1 MEVEKLE
8 EKIKAFLDAYQTM
21 TDQEKKEVIKH
32 SGESFLEIVG
42 LYAEIYNLPDI
53 KTQIMALEKENK
65 EKEETENRLL
75 LLKADIENILLKQT
89 EEEIV
94 YDFTEE
100 ERLILTAYFEK
111 TKDKV
116 MEKILEGIRDRVLG
130 KEPHRRRRKDRFQF
144 KTPFVIFPDG
154 YHSEQE
160 LMYLE
165 ELCRKRI
172 KELGLGTIGI
182 MDLKVIP
189 SQTYINVDFY
199 KISYSSKRRFG
210 LKNKY
215 SIYQYSLETTCDMEK
230 ARQLVKEKMAK

>member
-100 ERLILTAYFEK
+100 ERL
-111 TKDKV
+111 
-116 MEKILEGIRDRVLG
+116 
-130 KEPHRRRRKDRFQF
+130 
-144 KTPFVIFPDG
+144 
-154 YHSEQE
+154 
-160 LMYLE
+160 
-165 ELCRKRI
+165 
-172 KELGLGTIGI
+172 
-182 MDLKVIP
+182 
-189 SQTYINVDFY
+189 N
-199 KISYSSKRRFG
+199 
-210 LKNKY
+210 
-215 SIYQYSLETTCDMEK
+215 SLF
-230 ARQLVKEKMAK
+230 

>member
-21 TDQEKKEVIKH
+21 TDLEKKELIKH
-32 SGESFLEIVG
+32 NGESFLEIVG
-42 LYAEIYNLPDI
+42 LYAEIHNLPEI
-53 KTQIMALEKENK
+53 KDQIIALQKENKQTEEKEN
-65 EKEETENRLL
+65 RIL
-75 LLKADIENILLKQT
+75 LLKRDIEDILSKQP

-100 ERLILTAYFEK
+100 EKEILTSYFEK
-111 TKDKV
+111 TKDGV
-116 MEKILEGIRDRVLG
+116 IEKILEGIRDRILG
-130 KEPHRRRRKDRFQF
+130 RETHRRRRKDRFQF

-165 ELCRKRI
+165 ELCRNRV

-182 MDLKVIP
+182 MDLKIVP
-189 SQTYINVDFY
+189 SQTYISLDSY
-199 KISYSSKRRFG
+199 KIAYSCERRFG

-215 SIYQYSLETTCDMEK
+215 SIYQYSLETTCDIEK
-230 ARQLVKEKMAK
+230 ARQLIRQKRN

>member
-21 TDQEKKEVIKH
+21 TDLEKKELIKH
-32 SGESFLEIVG
+32 NGESFLEIVG
-42 LYAEIYNLPDI
+42 LYAEIHNLPEI
-53 KTQIMALEKENK
+53 KDQIIALQKENKQTEEKEN
-65 EKEETENRLL
+65 RIL
-75 LLKADIENILLKQT
+75 LLKRDIEDILLKQP

-100 ERLILTAYFEK
+100 EKEILTSYFEK
-111 TKDKV
+111 TKDGV
-116 MEKILEGIRDRVLG
+116 IEKILEGIRDRILG
-130 KEPHRRRRKDRFQF
+130 RETHRRRRKDRFQF

-165 ELCRKRI
+165 ELCRNRV

-182 MDLKVIP
+182 MDLKIVP
-189 SQTYINVDFY
+189 SQTYINLDSY
-199 KISYSSKRRFG
+199 KISYSCELRFG

-215 SIYQYSLETTCDMEK
+215 SVYQYSLETTCDIEK
-230 ARQLVKEKMAK
+230 ARKLIKQKRN